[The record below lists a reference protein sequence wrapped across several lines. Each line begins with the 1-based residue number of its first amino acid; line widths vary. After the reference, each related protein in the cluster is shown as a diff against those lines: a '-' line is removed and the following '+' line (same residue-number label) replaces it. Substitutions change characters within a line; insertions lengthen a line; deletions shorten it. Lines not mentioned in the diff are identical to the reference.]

1 MAKALLW
8 LWLWGSITA
17 VSCQPQYLTA
27 SRFSTAASSTT
38 STTSSTTSKLDV
50 SLRSTLVPAT
60 DISSAVRRVM
70 QAGQVQDLIRDTN
83 HRLIQVDNLYGSG
96 DNVKRERNS
105 FRAVIADYTNG
116 RTVYAGLDD
125 AYGPLSELST
135 EISNV
140 QHVPNHE
147 EILEAAEIAGF
158 GRDAVYHLH
167 MPPVFSEIHANGSSS
182 RVINMIAHSKDETKF
197 TSVHVD
203 MHLRTA
209 SFIQPAK
216 HAATTT
222 TTKTTTTSA
231 GPACTGILADTS
243 NRSPIGSVG
252 AVVVQIKQ
260 GSTLLWEL
268 VVIRPSASKGSKG
281 SGIELLNVRYRN
293 KLVLKRAHVPI
304 LNVNYLDKSHV
315 SNGCGPYFRD
325 WQNEEFPFT
334 CDGDDEKDI
343 PEFRRCKTPSKTIV
357 DKPANGPQKDGGN
370 FLGVAFDI
378 FGDEVVIRSQL
389 SAVWYRYTTEW
400 RLAAN
405 GTIMPRWGF
414 GGVRLGDTDP
424 CVCIKHH
431 HHVYWRLDFDIET
444 STSNVFRECDSPGTC
459 TNVEIEKQLYK
470 KQNRRWEVANSVS
483 GNYYQLYPGKP
494 DGAWNPNEPKYPTE
508 DLEYGVGDLWLA
520 RYDSSDAKHVYDD
533 GVTGYGGRF
542 DVNARINTRADFSK
556 ILKNFDAKGQD
567 IVVWYS
573 AHFMHNQM
581 HDVGDTH
588 VVGPNLVPGKWQ

>member
-1 MAKALLW
+1 
-8 LWLWGSITA
+8 
-17 VSCQPQYLTA
+17 
-27 SRFSTAASSTT
+27 
-38 STTSSTTSKLDV
+38 
-50 SLRSTLVPAT
+50 
-60 DISSAVRRVM
+60 M

-222 TTKTTTTSA
+222 TTTTTTTTSA

-243 NRSPIGSVG
+243 TRSPIGSVG

-343 PEFRRCKTPSKTIV
+343 PEFRQCKTPSKTIV

-389 SAVWYRYTTEW
+389 SAVWYRYTTE
-400 RLAAN
+400 
-405 GTIMPRWGF
+405 
-414 GGVRLGDTDP
+414 
-424 CVCIKHH
+424 
-431 HHVYWRLDFDIET
+431 
-444 STSNVFRECDSPGTC
+444 
-459 TNVEIEKQLYK
+459 
-470 KQNRRWEVANSVS
+470 
-483 GNYYQLYPGKP
+483 
-494 DGAWNPNEPKYPTE
+494 
-508 DLEYGVGDLWLA
+508 
-520 RYDSSDAKHVYDD
+520 
-533 GVTGYGGRF
+533 
-542 DVNARINTRADFSK
+542 
-556 ILKNFDAKGQD
+556 
-567 IVVWYS
+567 
-573 AHFMHNQM
+573 
-581 HDVGDTH
+581 
-588 VVGPNLVPGKWQ
+588 

>member
-1 MAKALLW
+1 MAKIGTSLAVAL
-8 LWLWGSITA
+8 GKHHGNIA
-17 VSCQPQYLTA
+17 
-27 SRFSTAASSTT
+27 
-38 STTSSTTSKLDV
+38 
-50 SLRSTLVPAT
+50 
-60 DISSAVRRVM
+60 SAVRRVM

-147 EILEAAEIAGF
+147 EILEAA
-158 GRDAVYHLH
+158 V
-167 MPPVFSEIHANGSSS
+167 
-182 RVINMIAHSKDETKF
+182 
-197 TSVHVD
+197 
-203 MHLRTA
+203 
-209 SFIQPAK
+209 
-216 HAATTT
+216 
-222 TTKTTTTSA
+222 
-231 GPACTGILADTS
+231 
-243 NRSPIGSVG
+243 
-252 AVVVQIKQ
+252 
-260 GSTLLWEL
+260 
-268 VVIRPSASKGSKG
+268 
-281 SGIELLNVRYRN
+281 
-293 KLVLKRAHVPI
+293 
-304 LNVNYLDKSHV
+304 
-315 SNGCGPYFRD
+315 
-325 WQNEEFPFT
+325 
-334 CDGDDEKDI
+334 
-343 PEFRRCKTPSKTIV
+343 
-357 DKPANGPQKDGGN
+357 
-370 FLGVAFDI
+370 
-378 FGDEVVIRSQL
+378 
-389 SAVWYRYTTEW
+389 
-400 RLAAN
+400 
-405 GTIMPRWGF
+405 
-414 GGVRLGDTDP
+414 DP

-444 STSNVFRECDSPGTC
+444 STSDVFRECDCPGTC

-470 KQNRRWEVANSVS
+470 KQNRRWEVAHSVS
-483 GNYYQLYPGKP
+483 GNYYQLYSGKP
-494 DGAWNPNEPKYPTE
+494 DGAWNPNEPNYPTE

-533 GVTGYGGRF
+533 GFTGYGSRF

-556 ILKNFDAKGQD
+556 ILENFDAKGQD